1 MHTKKS
7 VDAVLKKNLLRGPYF
22 PGHGDNRMNNEGE
35 VLTTRE
41 RFLKRRFRNLDVL
54 LKSRYEWMNQYLHEG
69 QSIVE
74 IGAGAGF
81 SPLYLKCRP
90 VLTDAVEKPWLDR
103 YLDATNMALESA
115 SVDVLIASHNIHHF
129 YSPYKFFEQCA
140 RILKPG
146 GVLLVQELNT
156 SLLMRILLRGMRHE
170 GWSYNVNVFD
180 REAIVNDMN
189 DLWSANCAV
198 PELLF
203 ENSARFHEC
212 FPQLS
217 VERNELCE
225 CLIFPLSGGVIAKTP
240 VPELPLFLLNLVLRW
255 DRWLVSV
262 APRLLALGRRV
273 VIRKR

>member
-1 MHTKKS
+1 MYTKKS

-203 ENSARFHEC
+203 ENSTRFHEC